1 MRQYFVMGL
10 LIMFGA
16 IIGAV
21 IVLKRDAN
29 NAQTTLMLATINKV
43 MGEALADKNCQVY
56 TIKDGEDT
64 AIRVECTNGK
74 VYQGQVAKFPFDNNQ
89 NPK

>member
-1 MRQYFVMGL
+1 MRQYFVTGL
-10 LIMFGA
+10 LIVLGV

-29 NAQTTLMLATINKV
+29 NVQTTLMLATINKV
-43 MGEALADKNCQVY
+43 MGEALTDKNCQVY

-64 AIRVECTNGK
+64 AIKVECMDGK
-74 VYQGQVAKFPFDNNQ
+74 VYQDRVAKFPFDNNQ
-89 NPK
+89 KPK